1 MVITAFSY
9 VAAGIQDGNRRSAV
23 SGAGHKIQGS
33 VTGELFIVINA
44 LLYQV
49 QSHGVVAA
57 SDGELAGEVL
67 ERVCAAFKHSFK
79 GHLSGNGLAV
89 AVAACD
95 PAVYYSGAQD

>member
-1 MVITAFSY
+1 MET
-9 VAAGIQDGNRRSAV
+9 DGALSPEPDTRSREASQV
-23 SGAGHKIQGS
+23 SF
-33 VTGELFIVINA
+33 FIVINA

-49 QSHGVVAA
+49 QSHGIVAA
-57 SDGELAGEVL
+57 SDGELAGEIL

-95 PAVYYSGAQD
+95 SAVYYSGAQD